1 MTNYQQA
8 KEELKR
14 IANHV
19 KKHYPSDKPLQ
30 RQCINDNAY
39 FLSCN
44 LTEHEKNLLDN
55 YACKLHPKF

>member
-14 IANHV
+14 MADHV
-19 KKHYPSDKPLQ
+19 KKHYPNDKPLQ
-30 RQCINDNAY
+30 RQCINDKAY
-39 FLSCN
+39 CLSYN